1 MSKQADLWGQ
11 RAHPT
16 KPGIDLRCCDV
27 AEILTECRGAR
38 LVMADPPWVYEHKA
52 NSDHGGAATHYDL
65 IDEAAISAHLRA
77 AYDAAA
83 DDAYLLCWCTWPKL
97 AEWLTAGH
105 DICWTYKSGGCWL
118 KRYAPPGGPGVGFH
132 WRGITEPLLLY
143 TKGKPRPFGT
153 VYNGDDSLRL
163 AHSEKPAEWLSAL
176 VEAFTEPDDLVLD
189 LYAGLA
195 PMARAC
201 LATGR
206 RYLGAE
212 IDPKRHT
219 MAIARLWRQ
228 G

>member
-38 LVMADPPWVYEHKA
+38 LVMADPPWQYD
-52 NSDHGGAATHYDL
+52 NAAVQGNAE
-65 IDEAAISAHLRA
+65 DEYGLLTMADIGAHLRA
-77 AYDAAA
+77 AYDSAA

-97 AEWLTAGH
+97 EEWLTAGH
-105 DICWTYKSGGCWL
+105 EIGWRYKSGGSWHKTSGL
-118 KRYAPPGGPGVGFH
+118 GVGFH
-132 WRGITEPLLLY
+132 WRGDTEPLLLY
-143 TKGKPRPFGT
+143 VKGAPKPLGCAR
-153 VYNGDDSLRL
+153 NGYGSPRQ

-219 MAIARLWRQ
+219 MAMARLWRQ